1 MFEIRNKRL
10 VRPDSTAFAF
20 EHLEDASYLTLI
32 TCAGYNEEKNT
43 YSFRRLIRAVLVEV
57 K

>member
-1 MFEIRNKRL
+1 
-10 VRPDSTAFAF
+10 
-20 EHLEDASYLTLI
+20 LTLA
-32 TCAGYNEEKNT
+32 TCSGYNEESNT